1 MRRRKAPWTACSG
14 APGKSGMQI
23 RFDLDHVEK
32 YDVKS
37 CVSGLFGVMKDP
49 ETHFGECNVACGKGK
64 RHKIVHD
71 FSTGVTSITEEDCD
85 MPELKLQSCSV
96 FVTVAATTAAPVAET
111 TAAPV
116 SQTTASAAPI
126 VETTTTVKVEPE
138 VPDVVVTTVP
148 TTVRV
153 GGVTVGTNDV
163 GTNDVI
169 VDTAVTAVLGQTING
184 VVVGND
190 VITGDG
196 TNGVIV
202 ENVDTNV
209 ANGDTVS
216 SVVTGTVVDGVI
228 SGNIVSGIIIRPA
241 VASVPPEIVT
251 VTADALTIA
260 LSVAFALIAL
270 LI

>member
-1 MRRRKAPWTACSG
+1 
-14 APGKSGMQI
+14 MQI
-23 RFDLDHVEK
+23 RFYLDHIEK

-85 MPELKLQSCSV
+85 MPECTAEIESCPV
-96 FVTVAATTAAPVAET
+96 VVTVAATTPAPVAET
-111 TAAPV
+111 TAAPDA
-116 SQTTASAAPI
+116 QTTASAAPI
-126 VETTTTVKVEPE
+126 VATTTTVKVEPE
-138 VPDVVVTTVP
+138 IPDVVVTTVP

-169 VDTAVTAVLGQTING
+169 VDTAVTAVLGETING
-184 VVVGND
+184 VVAGEIVNG

-196 TNGVIV
+196 INGVIV

-216 SVVTGTVVDGVI
+216 SVVTGTVVDGVV

>member
-1 MRRRKAPWTACSG
+1 
-14 APGKSGMQI
+14 MQI

-126 VETTTTVKVEPE
+126 VATTVKVEPE

-169 VDTAVTAVLGQTING
+169 VDTAVTAVLGETING
-184 VVVGND
+184 VVVGEIVNG
-190 VITGDG
+190 VVTGDG

-209 ANGDTVS
+209 VNGDTVS
-216 SVVTGTVVDGVI
+216 SVVTGTVVDGVV

-251 VTADALTIA
+251 VTADAITTA